1 MAKVGRL
8 VKESSVSEFSN
19 RLAERSNF
27 FVMTMTKLPASDVDI
42 FRRKLSTTSSKLVVV
57 KRRLGHRVIEPLK
70 ISGLVE
76 LLEGSVG
83 FILAGEDVLAAAKI
97 LMDFQKG
104 NEEKFGVKGGVVD
117 GQLLD
122 KSRLQELASLP
133 PKPVLLAQVL
143 SMIESPLTDVI
154 FTIERLI
161 GDLAWAMEQ
170 AATKK
175 PATETQSARPE
186 APAAAP
192 AAAAPAAAPETP
204 AAPPE
209 PPAQAP
215 GADAP
220 QAPTA

>member
-8 VKESSVSEFSN
+8 VKESSMSEFSN

-27 FVMTMTKLPASDVDI
+27 FVMTMTKLPASEADI

-57 KRRLGHRVIEPLK
+57 KRRLGQRVIEPLK
-70 ISGLVE
+70 ISGLAE

-104 NEEKFGVKGGVVD
+104 NEEKFGVRGGVVD

-161 GDLAWAMEQ
+161 GDLAWAAEQ

-175 PATETQSARPE
+175 
-186 APAAAP
+186 PAAAP
-192 AAAAPAAAPETP
+192 AAAAPAAPEAP

-220 QAPTA
+220 PAAPTA